1 MMNKNYSKLFLY
13 PLWIISLVA
22 IFGTITMYLWN
33 ALLPTIAGLP
43 IINWFQAV
51 GLLILCRILFG
62 GIEHGFRGGVFLNRK
77 NLFHDRWN
85 AMSDEERNTLAEQIK
100 KRHGFD
106 FHGEHWHHSDTVD
119 KEHTAK
125 KD

>member
-1 MMNKNYSKLFLY
+1 MNKRYSKLLLH
-13 PLWIISLVA
+13 PLWIIGLVA
-22 IFGTITMYLWN
+22 LFGTITMGLWN
-33 ALLPTIAGLP
+33 DLLPFIVGLP
-43 IINWFQAV
+43 RINWFQAV

-62 GIEHGFRGGVFLNRK
+62 GIGHGFHGGIFHNRK

-85 AMSDEERNTLAEQIK
+85 AMSEEERKTLAEQIK

-106 FHGEHWHHSDTVD
+106 FHGEHGCHTATFD
-119 KEHTAK
+119 KEHGEK